1 MPPEAPL
8 REAALRAI
16 SRQQRGL
23 LPSSAL
29 DEAFPNPATRLI
41 CCYAALVGGV
51 GMLPGSQHRKKY
63 MTTVGAV
70 GACRLVGEV
79 LRLRAVRVSA
89 GAEPPHQSM

>member
-1 MPPEAPL
+1 MLSAAPAESQNPTYLTAGSDMPPEAPP

-51 GMLPGSQHRKKY
+51 GMLPGSKHHNKK
-63 MTTVGAV
+63 
-70 GACRLVGEV
+70 
-79 LRLRAVRVSA
+79 
-89 GAEPPHQSM
+89 